1 MWSLFS
7 YFFLFLVSCS
17 LVKSA
22 NTEVMEQV
30 LRGGLRAGGWIVG
43 LFLMLSSC
51 GSRKESVPSVE
62 AQVLEA
68 YEQYVLLLD
77 NGISAKMV
85 LELNGEQ
92 VSGAITK
99 PTDADLEAFFVHYT
113 ENPLCQDAADREAV
127 VACLVDI
134 LKDKGCVRLATCA
147 DCVYGCED

>member
-1 MWSLFS
+1 
-7 YFFLFLVSCS
+7 
-17 LVKSA
+17 
-22 NTEVMEQV
+22 MEQV
-30 LRGGLRAGGWIVG
+30 LRGGLLAGGWIVG

-99 PTDADLEAFFVHYT
+99 PSDADLEAFFVHYT
-113 ENPLCQDAADREAV
+113 ENPLCQDAADREADRKSTRLNSSHV
-127 VACLVDI
+127 RISYAVFCL
-134 LKDKGCVRLATCA
+134 KKKKHSK
-147 DCVYGCED
+147 

>member
-1 MWSLFS
+1 
-7 YFFLFLVSCS
+7 
-17 LVKSA
+17 
-22 NTEVMEQV
+22 MEQV

>member
-1 MWSLFS
+1 
-7 YFFLFLVSCS
+7 
-17 LVKSA
+17 
-22 NTEVMEQV
+22 MEQV
-30 LRGGLRAGGWIVG
+30 LRGGLLAGGWIVG

-113 ENPLCQDAADREAV
+113 RSEEHTSELQSRPH
-127 VACLVDI
+127 LV
-134 LKDKGCVRLATCA
+134 CRLLLEKKKKKKQNKHITKTHKNN
-147 DCVYGCED
+147 

>member
-1 MWSLFS
+1 MWV
-7 YFFLFLVSCS
+7 FF
-17 LVKSA
+17 
-22 NTEVMEQV
+22 
-30 LRGGLRAGGWIVG
+30 
-43 LFLMLSSC
+43 MLSSC
-51 GSRKESVPSVE
+51 GSRQEAVSSVE
-62 AQVLEA
+62 AQVLDG
-68 YEQYVLLLD
+68 YEQYVLIL
-77 NGISAKMV
+77 NNSISAKMM

-113 ENPLCQDAADREAV
+113 ENPLCQDAADLEAV

>member
-1 MWSLFS
+1 MDSGAVFDAV
-7 YFFLFLVSCS
+7 FLWKSQGVS
-17 LVKSA
+17 A
-22 NTEVMEQV
+22 FG
-30 LRGGLRAGGWIVG
+30 RGAG
-43 LFLMLSSC
+43 
-51 GSRKESVPSVE
+51 
-62 AQVLEA
+62 LEA

-99 PTDADLEAFFVHYT
+99 PSDADLEAFFVHYT